1 MTGRTL
7 GWPGG
12 NDATIRRCFV
22 DVPRGQVHFREAGG
36 GGARPLVLLHPSPG
50 SGKMLSPLVI
60 AMGATRRTIA
70 LDTRGN
76 GDSTP
81 LPIADPEIRDF
92 ALATLDALDA
102 LGVYEFD
109 LFGSHTGAS
118 IATETAIL
126 APDRVRHLIIESMG
140 LWSAERRAEYL
151 AKNSPSVA
159 PDHMGSQ
166 FNWAWNYCRD
176 QYLFWPWYER
186 TAEARRTINLPAP
199 EVLHDLVVEVLKA
212 LPSYF
217 MSYRAAARYP
227 KRERLPLV
235 RVPAL
240 ASSCPTD
247 MLIQYLDEVARLV
260 PGAQRAVIADPE
272 TVEGAAVAA
281 AIYARF
287 LDDISPECLPEQ
299 SSKR

>member
-1 MTGRTL
+1 M
-7 GWPGG
+7 
-12 NDATIRRCFV
+12 RRGFA
-22 DVPRGQVHFREAGG
+22 DVAEGQVHFREAGSG
-36 GGARPLVLLHPSPG
+36 GVRPLILLHPSPG
-50 SGKMLSPLVI
+50 SGKMLTPLVL

-81 LPIADPEIRDF
+81 LPIAEPEIADF
-92 ALATLDALDA
+92 AIATLAALDA
-102 LGVYEFD
+102 MGIREFD
-109 LFGSHTGAS
+109 VFGSHTGAS

-140 LWSAERRAEYL
+140 LWNADRRAEYL
-151 AKNSPSVA
+151 AKNSPVVA
-159 PDHMGSQ
+159 PDAMGSQ

-186 TAEARRTINLPAP
+186 TAEARRAIGMPAP

-212 LPSYF
+212 LPTYH

-227 KRERLPLV
+227 KRERAPLV
-235 RVPAL
+235 RVPTL

-260 PGAQRAVIADPE
+260 PGAQRAVIEDPE
-272 TVEGAAVAA
+272 TAAGAAVAA
-281 AIYARF
+281 AVYARF
-287 LDDISPECLPEQ
+287 LDDSPPAD
-299 SSKR
+299 